1 MFKYIKRGK
10 NMVEKIIAWLKGH
23 KAQIVTIITGL
34 ISLLVAINTEIS
46 TSAKTGLFITFITV
60 ALSLLLTV
68 IQKGFTDE
76 AINLIVKAIQII
88 QELMADTISTKEDNT
103 EVVSSK
109 KIVKLTEEE
118 IRERLIAKD

>member
-1 MFKYIKRGK
+1 
-10 NMVEKIIAWLKGH
+10 MVEKIIAWLKGH